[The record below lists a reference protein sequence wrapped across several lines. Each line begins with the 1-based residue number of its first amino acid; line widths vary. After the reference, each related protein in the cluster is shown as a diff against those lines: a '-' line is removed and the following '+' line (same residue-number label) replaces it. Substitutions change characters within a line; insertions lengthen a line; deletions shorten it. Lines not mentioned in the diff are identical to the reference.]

1 MPFDYRNFQ
10 QKHRRYRGSKGNRQ
24 PPNYHSKGKQS
35 IQQKNKYSILFSSN
49 YNQRTQTKKQ
59 TSFQKKLLKQ
69 RVKKQVLIIPTI
81 DTHSIKQDK
90 HKKNPS
96 EFVHIPTVHP
106 SYCTYVLVTIYD
118 MIVNICDYHYLVY
131 LVCTVKFIKIDKSAQ
146 KIFLTQC
153 LIHC

>member
-59 TSFQKKLLKQ
+59 TSFQRKLLKQ
-69 RVKKQVLIIPTI
+69 RLKKQVLIPTI
-81 DTHSIKQDK
+81 ATDSIKQDRYK
-90 HKKNPS
+90 KLIQAPVHKKKNTY
-96 EFVHIPTVHP
+96 EFVYIPHVDNVP
-106 SYCTYVLVTIYD
+106 
-118 MIVNICDYHYLVY
+118 
-131 LVCTVKFIKIDKSAQ
+131 
-146 KIFLTQC
+146 
-153 LIHC
+153 